1 MRSGTKMDISDA
13 IKLTKAKMLEAE
25 VDKNDR
31 DRDYYKTCLSVLE
44 EKERRDSYDF
54 FSGNR

>member
-1 MRSGTKMDISDA
+1 MDISDA

-54 FSGNR
+54 FSGDK